1 MTQYRRNACD
11 MYEEVN
17 MKLDN
22 DKLHAGMTVA
32 LLAMVLLVLAVA
44 DLVTADRFFSETENR
59 ILTQKPEWSLESL
72 LNGSYEEAYE
82 SYATDQ
88 FVSRDRWVMLKT
100 RMDILLQKKLIKG
113 IYLAQD
119 GYLIEQHLPEDYDQ
133 ALVDKRLEQLR
144 KLTEQYPETMV
155 MLIPTADNVLTDKL
169 PAYATGY
176 DQAQLLSLVGEA
188 VGEDRIIDVFSILTE
203 HKEEQIYYRSDH
215 HWTTLGAYYGYQQ
228 WTQTMGYPPRNYDL
242 QDLIDVSDSFL
253 GTLHS
258 RINLPMEADTI
269 QIFSRTTNRR
279 VRIVYDYAKEADSYY
294 EPSYLESKNQYG
306 YFLDDNHAFIEID
319 TAYVAK
325 DRELFLIKD
334 SYANSLI
341 PILAPHYEKIYV
353 VDLRYYNGS
362 LFSLMDQY
370 VTSEKVD
377 VLVVYNCIHFLEDFS
392 YR

>member
-1 MTQYRRNACD
+1 
-11 MYEEVN
+11 

-22 DKLHAGMTVA
+22 EKLHAGMTVA
-32 LLAMVLLVLAVA
+32 LLALVLLVLAVA
-44 DLVTADRFFSETENR
+44 DLVTADRLFSETENR
-59 ILTQKPEWSLESL
+59 ILAQKPEWSLESL
-72 LNGSYEEAYE
+72 LDGSYEEAYE

-88 FVSRDRWVMLKT
+88 FVSRDNWVMLKT
-100 RMDILLQKKLIKG
+100 RMDILQQKKLIKG

-119 GYLIEQHLPEDYDQ
+119 GYLIEQHLPEEYDQ
-133 ALVDKRLEQLR
+133 ALVDKRLDQLQ
-144 KLTEQYPETMV
+144 KLAEQYPQTMV
-155 MLIPTADNVLTDKL
+155 MLVPTADNILADKL
-169 PAYATGY
+169 PAYATAY
-176 DQAQLLSLVGEA
+176 DQSQLLDQVRERLGAEKL
-188 VGEDRIIDVFSILTE
+188 IDVFPVLTA

-228 WTQTMGYPPRNYDL
+228 WTQAMELAPRSYDP
-242 QDLIDVSDSFL
+242 QDLTAVSDSFL

-258 RINLPMEADTI
+258 RINLPMETDTI
-269 QIFSRTTNRR
+269 QIFPRTARR
-279 VRIVYDYAKEADSYY
+279 SVRIVYDYSKEADSYY
-294 EPSYLESKNQYG
+294 EPSYLEGKNQYG

-319 TAYVAK
+319 TAYAAK
-325 DRELFLIKD
+325 GRELFVIKD
-334 SYANSLI
+334 SYANTLI

-370 VTSEKVD
+370 VVSNRVD

>member
-1 MTQYRRNACD
+1 
-11 MYEEVN
+11 

-22 DKLHAGMTVA
+22 EKLHAGMTVA
-32 LLAMVLLVLAVA
+32 LLALVLLVLAVA
-44 DLVTADRFFSETENR
+44 DLVTADRLFSETENR
-59 ILTQKPEWSLESL
+59 ILAQKPEWSLESL
-72 LNGSYEEAYE
+72 LDGSYEEAYE

-88 FVSRDRWVMLKT
+88 FVSRDNWVMLKT
-100 RMDILLQKKLIKG
+100 RMDILQQKKLIKG

-119 GYLIEQHLPEDYDQ
+119 GYLIEQHLPEEYDQ
-133 ALVDKRLEQLR
+133 ALVDKRLDQLQ
-144 KLTEQYPETMV
+144 KLAEQYPQTMV
-155 MLIPTADNVLTDKL
+155 MLVPTADNILADKL
-169 PAYATGY
+169 PVYATAY
-176 DQAQLLSLVGEA
+176 DQSQLLDQVRERLGAEKL
-188 VGEDRIIDVFSILTE
+188 IDVFPVLTA

-228 WTQTMGYPPRNYDL
+228 WTQAMELAPRSYDP
-242 QDLIDVSDSFL
+242 QDLVAVSDSFL

-258 RINLPMEADTI
+258 RINLPMETDTI
-269 QIFSRTTNRR
+269 QIFPRTARR
-279 VRIVYDYAKEADSYY
+279 SVRIVYDYSKETDSYY
-294 EPSYLESKNQYG
+294 EPSYLEGKNQYG

-319 TAYVAK
+319 TAYAAK
-325 DRELFLIKD
+325 GRELFVIKD
-334 SYANSLI
+334 SYANTLI

-370 VTSEKVD
+370 VVSNRVD